1 MLKDFPENAL
11 SQHKFSAQISIATPT
26 RQKSLLQRKEDHHQS
41 VSIFLRSEDCD
52 PSYLQFF
59 RNTSVFHLFYD
70 LQCSPSHSI
79 MLLHLECREP
89 AIGDLI
95 VPEP

>member
-1 MLKDFPENAL
+1 MVKDFPENAL
-11 SQHKFSAQISIATPT
+11 SQHPQGKNHFFKGKKTTTNLFPFFSG
-26 RQKSLLQRKEDHHQS
+26 
-41 VSIFLRSEDCD
+41 LRTVILVY
-52 PSYLQFF
+52 PQFF
-59 RNTSVFHLFYD
+59 RNTSEFHLFYD
-70 LQCSPSHSI
+70 LQCSSSHSI